1 MEILQGFVDA
11 VVGIF
16 NSSGLTTL
24 NWQNY
29 VMIGISIVLLYL
41 AIKKQYEP
49 LLLLPIAFGM
59 LLVNLYPSIM
69 SAPSTEMI
77 PLADYV
83 KDHTGAIQYPITELN
98 GAEYVNYR
106 QTAVCFGISIRV
118 LSLVFTHRLSSLVL
132 VV

>member
-29 VMIGISIVLLYL
+29 VMIGVSIVLLYL

-69 SAPSTEMI
+69 SAPSTE
-77 PLADYV
+77 
-83 KDHTGAIQYPITELN
+83 
-98 GAEYVNYR
+98 
-106 QTAVCFGISIRV
+106 
-118 LSLVFTHRLSSLVL
+118 
-132 VV
+132 